1 MVRVLSAPDWWLVPR
16 GPKALPHEGGV
27 QVHEDDHLPKLRDS
41 LRENKFR
48 VQVPTEIAESAR
60 TPIERMVAI
69 G

>member
-16 GPKALPHEGGV
+16 GPKALPHEGRV
-27 QVHEDDHLPKLRDS
+27 QVHEDDHLAQAPGLASGD
-41 LRENKFR
+41 KFR

>member
-1 MVRVLSAPDWWLVPR
+1 MC
-16 GPKALPHEGGV
+16 KYMKMIT
-27 QVHEDDHLPKLRDS
+27 LPKLRDS